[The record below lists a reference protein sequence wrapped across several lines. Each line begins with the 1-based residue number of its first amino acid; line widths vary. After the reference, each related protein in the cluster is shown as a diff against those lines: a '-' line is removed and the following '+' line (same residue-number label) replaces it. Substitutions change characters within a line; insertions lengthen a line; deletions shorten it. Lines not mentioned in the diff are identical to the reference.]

1 MPAKSSPDGHTLV
14 FRIPW
19 LVRLTHWLIALALFI
34 LLLSGLQ
41 IFNAHP
47 ALYWGSAS
55 RFDHPFLSIGATKNS
70 QNQAHGFLR
79 IGSWQVN
86 TTGILGLAKDS
97 SGQVTA
103 RAFPHWLT
111 LPGYQSLAD
120 GRRWHFFFAW
130 WLTLG
135 LAFYYLANAIR
146 GRFRRDLFPTGRDLR
161 GLSGSILDHLKFRF
175 PHGEEARHYNVLQK
189 LSYLVIMFGV
199 IPLVILTGLAL
210 SPSIDAA
217 APWLLIGFGGR
228 QSARSVHFLGTIT
241 LVLFFFVHIL
251 MVVAASPI
259 NEMRSMITGWFT
271 IRNPPNAELS
281 KKD

>member
-1 MPAKSSPDGHTLV
+1 MPDGRKLIY
-14 FRIPW
+14 RLPA
-19 LVRLTHWLIALALFI
+19 LVRVTHWLIALALFV

-55 RFDHPFLSIGATKNS
+55 KFDRPFLSIGAAENS
-70 QNQAHGFLR
+70 QNEAGGFLR
-79 IGSWQVN
+79 IGSWRIN

-97 SGQVTA
+97 SGQPAV
-103 RAFPHWLT
+103 RAFPYWIT

-130 WLTLG
+130 WLAIGLG
-135 LAFYYLANAIR
+135 FYYLANVIR
-146 GRFRRDLFPTGRDLR
+146 GRFRRDLVPSVQDLR
-161 GLSGSILDHLKFRF
+161 GVGSSVVDHLKFHF

-189 LSYLVIMFGV
+189 ISYLGVMFGL

-210 SPSIDAA
+210 APSVDAA
-217 APWLLIGFGGR
+217 APWLLLGFGGR
-228 QSARSVHFLGTIT
+228 QSARSLHFLGTIA

-251 MVVAASPI
+251 MVVAAGPI
-259 NEMRSMITGWFT
+259 NEMRSMITGWFV
-271 IRNPPNAELS
+271 IRPEPNEES
-281 KKD
+281 TKKES